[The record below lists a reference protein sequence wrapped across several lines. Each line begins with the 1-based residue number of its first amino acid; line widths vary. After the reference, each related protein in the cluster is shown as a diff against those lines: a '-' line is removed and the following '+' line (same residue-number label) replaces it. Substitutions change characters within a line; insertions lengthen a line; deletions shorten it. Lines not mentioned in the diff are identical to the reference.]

1 MADKNSKNLLIMMY
15 KISFFII
22 TSLLV
27 SSCKQDKASET
38 QVAKAI
44 MDSIIT
50 DLVPID
56 TMALNNTVELKPQKV
71 AGTNIQVKQT
81 KINLDSVK
89 KIIAEKVDDSINKG
103 KTCESMIVEY
113 EALIKK
119 VVANKK
125 DKSAI
130 KELSEWT
137 KDILHAQCLKT
148 NEKYRLRKEKLDEQ
162 MVDEE

>member
-1 MADKNSKNLLIMMY
+1 MY
-15 KISFFII
+15 KISFIILISIFII
-22 TSLLV
+22 
-27 SSCKQDKASET
+27 SCKQDKVAES
-38 QVAKAI
+38 QVTEAI

-56 TMALNNTVELKPQKV
+56 TMALNNTVELNPQKV
-71 AGTNIQVKQT
+71 LGTNIQVKQT
-81 KINLDSVK
+81 KINIDSVK
-89 KIIAEKVDDSINKG
+89 KIIAEKVEDSINKG

-113 EALIKK
+113 DALIKK

-148 NEKYRLRKEKLDEQ
+148 DEKYRLRKEKLDEQ
-162 MVDEE
+162 LVDEE